1 VDPLEDVVVAVHVQ
15 PGASRTGVVGWHG
28 DALKVRV
35 AAPPEGGKANE
46 AVRRLVAD
54 ALGLRPAD
62 VEIVAGATGR
72 RKRLRLR
79 GADAD
84 RVAAWLRSGRGT
96 PGPRR

>member
-1 VDPLEDVVVAVHVQ
+1 MVSVYVQ

-35 AAPPEGGKANE
+35 AAPAEGGKAND
-46 AVRRLVAD
+46 AVRRLVAG
-54 ALGLRPAD
+54 AVGIRPGD

-79 GADAD
+79 GADPD
-84 RVAAWLRSGRGT
+84 RVAAWLSAGRRIA
-96 PGPRR
+96 GPPR

>member
-1 VDPLEDVVVAVHVQ
+1 VEDRVVSVYVQ

-35 AAPPEGGKANE
+35 AAPAEGGKAND

-54 ALGLRPAD
+54 AVGIRPGD
-62 VEIVAGATGR
+62 VEIVAGDTGR

-79 GADAD
+79 GADPD
-84 RVAAWLRSGRGT
+84 RVAAWLSAGRRT
-96 PGPRR
+96 AGPPR

>member
-1 VDPLEDVVVAVHVQ
+1 MVSVHVQ

-35 AAPPEGGKANE
+35 AAPPEGGKANA
-46 AVRRLVAD
+46 AVCRLVAD
-54 ALGLRPAD
+54 AD
-62 VEIVAGATGR
+62 VEIVAGATAR

-79 GADAD
+79 GADPD